1 MDYKFYTC
9 IDRLSNIEIKIK
21 LYMKRNSSIAILG
34 LGVTGISVAKYL
46 KKNNQEFIAYDTRK
60 NLPITDEIK
69 KYVNKNE
76 DTV

>member
-1 MDYKFYTC
+1 
-9 IDRLSNIEIKIK
+9 
-21 LYMKRNSSIAILG
+21 MKRNSSIAILG

-69 KYVNKNE
+69 KYVNKKNIIFYICH
-76 DTV
+76 TLLLIL